1 VAAAEPRIL
10 RPGQDDPRAAP
21 GTLLPGEVE
30 VWLFEL
36 SAERADRL
44 ATALAPDE
52 LEHRDRLRQ
61 PDARVRFAD
70 VRGCLRTILA
80 GHLGVQ
86 PGEIAFRSGPH
97 GKPALAERHG
107 SDLEFS
113 VSHSGQL
120 AAIAVAA
127 GEPVGIDVEQ
137 RRRHDQV
144 ERLADRI
151 LADSE
156 RARFAE
162 LASAARAAAFVDL
175 WCMKEACSKL
185 VGRGLGLPMTAIA
198 IDDPVGAAVT
208 AATVGEDAT
217 RALVRTLAAGD
228 AYGGALALRAST
240 ERGRLTTL

>member
-113 VSHSGQL
+113 VSHSASL

-127 GEPVGIDVEQ
+127 
-137 RRRHDQV
+137 
-144 ERLADRI
+144 A
-151 LADSE
+151 
-156 RARFAE
+156 F
-162 LASAARAAAFVDL
+162 LASIFTP
-175 WCMKEACSKL
+175 W
-185 VGRGLGLPMTAIA
+185 
-198 IDDPVGAAVT
+198 AAVWGSALIAVAVIGWFWPKGT
-208 AATVGEDAT
+208 KED
-217 RALVRTLAAGD
+217 
-228 AYGGALALRAST
+228 
-240 ERGRLTTL
+240 EE